1 MERDNGFKKYLPTA
15 PNYSLFLS
23 PTNPTEIVKYVNSIE
38 STSSSI
44 DDISPIVI
52 KHSVSFLLVPLT
64 HIFNLSLKTGIFP
77 EEMKKA
83 KVIPFHKSGDR
94 TNINNYRPIS
104 ILPAFSKILEKI
116 IARRLVNYLEKY
128 NFLSSSQHGYRSNH
142 STESALLQFVSN
154 VNKFLDE
161 RYYVVGLF
169 LDLSKAFDSLDH
181 KILVHKLSN
190 IGIRGSPLHL
200 FHSYISN
207 RKQAVFC
214 NNVYSSTKIISS
226 GVPQGSV
233 LGPIP
238 FLIYINDIVCASTKF
253 KFTIYAD
260 DTTLLMADKNLQ
272 NLHTNLSNEISRV
285 HQWIKVNRLKLNVNK
300 TNYILFQNRSVR
312 QCLPPVLHNGERIER
327 VQYTKFLGVVIDE
340 HLDWSQH
347 IKEVCLKL
355 SRTCGILYKIRK
367 QLTTDAMLSIYY
379 TLAYP
384 FLYYCISVWG
394 CTWPSF
400 LNTLVVA

>member
-1 MERDNGFKKYLPTA
+1 M
-15 PNYSLFLS
+15 
-23 PTNPTEIVKYVNSIE
+23 
-38 STSSSI
+38 
-44 DDISPIVI
+44 I

-104 ILPAFSKILEKI
+104 ILLSFSKILEKI

-128 NFLSSSQHGYRSNH
+128 NFLSSSQHGYRCNH

-181 KILVHKLSN
+181 KILVHKQSN
-190 IGIRGSPLHL
+190 IGNRGSPLHL
-200 FHSYISN
+200 SHSYISN

-233 LGPIP
+233 LGPIL

-285 HQWIKVNRLKLNVNK
+285 HQWIKVNRLKLNVNN
-300 TNYILFQNRSVR
+300 TNYILFQNR
-312 QCLPPVLHNGERIER
+312 
-327 VQYTKFLGVVIDE
+327 
-340 HLDWSQH
+340 
-347 IKEVCLKL
+347 
-355 SRTCGILYKIRK
+355 
-367 QLTTDAMLSIYY
+367 
-379 TLAYP
+379 
-384 FLYYCISVWG
+384 
-394 CTWPSF
+394 
-400 LNTLVVA
+400 